1 MTQQLDLTFN
11 TANTMD
17 KMMTQS
23 QSKSYSNSSYTN
35 ADKFDNFLNNANKS
49 YTQESNKSFNDNKAQ
64 TKTGYKNES
73 NKSNVTDNK
82 VDCKESTKYEESSN
96 TITEEKTSQTEENSK
111 ETKANTKTDV
121 AEESSNV
128 IISDERIVNN
138 SDVDVKDMMLV
149 SNAQMANLDVSKE
162 EVSNQGKTLA
172 VADAVVDEEIPAE
185 AIKSGINLETL
196 AKAVETNVEDTT
208 GVNMQAVEEAVKDTK
223 VSKDDAISAMYKAN
237 TKIDNN
243 LTNENNNAKITLAKQ
258 EETQNITLNATNQDV
273 TSEEISGIEEKLG
286 QLKLENTDEKNV
298 INNDLNSKDD
308 IKIVENVDA
317 KAIDEIKDIA
327 TELKTDVE
335 VTNVK
340 TEANAKAED
349 KTNFKDLDKIQ
360 VVKDIKTDE
369 NDLKTNKE
377 NTNDFVVLVNDTNEE
392 NVFNQVNTVNVNE
405 IVDNKTQKIETKAD
419 VKTTPDKMTELKE
432 EVQSAKAENAYETLS
447 SQNEKSVKNDNKVDD
462 KFAKTNVQAEE
473 TIKIKDD
480 TKGIEFVSQ
489 KQDKVV
495 DKNDIQDKHLANAKE
510 KIENVKI
517 QVEDNVKVNVN
528 NQVQD
533 SAKVEKANET
543 MNKAGLSTQTLREMN
558 GKVTAMETGNQTGA
572 QFGETSQEM
581 LMRDMLSQNATT
593 QTTDAKTTVDFAQA
607 MNKTTVT
614 QQPQAQQNTQEAQ
627 EVNILDQ
634 IRAKFAV
641 SKQNGLQKITIGLT
655 PESLGK
661 VTVEIVKGQ
670 NGISA
675 HLLADNPQAKEI
687 LDKNLDGLKSVL
699 QSQGVNVNNVNVKVA
714 EAGRS
719 SDSNN
724 NMFQNEDGQFNQGSN
739 GEHSRGD
746 NSSNQERRSEYE
758 FMQNNA
764 MQADNSEVEETTN
777 TVQME
782 KTVSIKGGNGKI
794 SYKL

>member
-23 QSKSYSNSSYTN
+23 QSKSYSSSSYAN

-49 YTQESNKSFNDNKAQ
+49 YTQESNKNFNDNKTQ
-64 TKTGYKNES
+64 TKTDYKNES
-73 NKSNVTDNK
+73 NKSNVTDSK
-82 VDCKESTKYEESSN
+82 TDYKESTKYDESSN
-96 TITEEKTSQTEENSK
+96 TVTEEKTSQTEENSK

-121 AEESSNV
+121 AEETSNV
-128 IISDERIVNN
+128 IVPETVVDNN
-138 SDVDVKDMMLV
+138 EVDVKEMMLV
-149 SNAQMANLDVSKE
+149 SNVQMANLDVSKE
-162 EVSNQGKTLA
+162 EVSNQGKTLT

-196 AKAVETNVEDTT
+196 ANAVETTVEDTT
-208 GVNMQAVEEAVKDTK
+208 GVDMQAVENAVKDT
-223 VSKDDAISAMYKAN
+223 VSKEDTIAALYKVGAEKVEEVKDVNVDTEKLAKVDKKVEANIAETDVKDD
-237 TKIDNN
+237 TKIVLNNDVKVADKISDDVKNVDDKQIVDIKNDVITDDLKVDVKDVDNKADKKEETNN
-243 LTNENNNAKITLAKQ
+243 LAINL
-258 EETQNITLNATNQDV
+258 QDV
-273 TSEEISGIEEKLG
+273 K
-286 QLKLENTDEKNV
+286 ENVENKVNV
-298 INNDLNSKDD
+298 IN
-308 IKIVENVDA
+308 
-317 KAIDEIKDIA
+317 
-327 TELKTDVE
+327 
-335 VTNVK
+335 
-340 TEANAKAED
+340 
-349 KTNFKDLDKIQ
+349 
-360 VVKDIKTDE
+360 
-369 NDLKTNKE
+369 
-377 NTNDFVVLVNDTNEE
+377 
-392 NVFNQVNTVNVNE
+392 VNE
-405 IVDNKTQKIETKAD
+405 VVENKTQKVETKAD

-447 SQNEKSVKNDNKVDD
+447 SQNEKSVKNDNKIDD

-473 TIKIKDD
+473 TMEIKDD

-495 DKNDIQDKHLANAKE
+495 DKNDVQDKHLANAKE

>member
-23 QSKSYSNSSYTN
+23 QSKSYSSSSYAN

-49 YTQESNKSFNDNKAQ
+49 YTQESNKNFNDNKTQ
-64 TKTGYKNES
+64 TKTDYKNES
-73 NKSNVTDNK
+73 NKSNVTDSK
-82 VDCKESTKYEESSN
+82 TDYKESTKYDESSN
-96 TITEEKTSQTEENSK
+96 TVTEEKTSQTEENSK

-121 AEESSNV
+121 AEETSNV
-128 IISDERIVNN
+128 IVPETVVDNN
-138 SDVDVKDMMLV
+138 EVDVKEMMLV
-149 SNAQMANLDVSKE
+149 SNVQMANLDVSKE
-162 EVSNQGKTLA
+162 EVSNQGKTLT

-196 AKAVETNVEDTT
+196 ANAVETTVEDTT
-208 GVNMQAVEEAVKDTK
+208 GVDMQAVENAVKDT
-223 VSKDDAISAMYKAN
+223 VSKEDTIAALYKVGAEKVEEVKDVNVDTEKLAKVDTKVDTKVEAKVEANVTETNVKDD
-237 TKIDNN
+237 TKIVLNDDVKVADKISDDVKNVDDKQIVDIKNDVITDDLKVDVKDVDNKADKKEETNN
-243 LTNENNNAKITLAKQ
+243 LAINL
-258 EETQNITLNATNQDV
+258 QDV
-273 TSEEISGIEEKLG
+273 K
-286 QLKLENTDEKNV
+286 ENVENKVNV
-298 INNDLNSKDD
+298 IN
-308 IKIVENVDA
+308 
-317 KAIDEIKDIA
+317 
-327 TELKTDVE
+327 
-335 VTNVK
+335 
-340 TEANAKAED
+340 
-349 KTNFKDLDKIQ
+349 
-360 VVKDIKTDE
+360 
-369 NDLKTNKE
+369 
-377 NTNDFVVLVNDTNEE
+377 
-392 NVFNQVNTVNVNE
+392 VNE
-405 IVDNKTQKIETKAD
+405 VVENKTQKVETKAD

-447 SQNEKSVKNDNKVDD
+447 SQNEKSVKNDNKIDD

-473 TIKIKDD
+473 TMEIKDD

-495 DKNDIQDKHLANAKE
+495 DKNDVQDKHLANAKE

-746 NSSNQERRSEYE
+746 NSSNQERRSGYE

>member
-11 TANTMD
+11 TTNTMD

-23 QSKSYSNSSYTN
+23 QSKSYSSSSYAN
-35 ADKFDNFLNNANKS
+35 ADKFDNFLNNANKN
-49 YTQESNKSFNDNKAQ
+49 YTQESNKNFNDNKTQ
-64 TKTGYKNES
+64 SKTDYKNES
-73 NKSNVTDNK
+73 NKSNVTDSK
-82 VDCKESTKYEESSN
+82 TDCKESTKYDESSN
-96 TITEEKTSQTEENSK
+96 TVTEEKTSQTEENSK

-121 AEESSNV
+121 AEETSNV
-128 IISDERIVNN
+128 IVPETVVDNN
-138 SDVDVKDMMLV
+138 EVDVKEMMLV
-149 SNAQMANLDVSKE
+149 SNVQMANLDVSKE
-162 EVSNQGKTLA
+162 EVSNQGKTLT

-196 AKAVETNVEDTT
+196 ANAVETTVEDTT
-208 GVNMQAVEEAVKDTK
+208 GVDMQAVENAVKDT
-223 VSKDDAISAMYKAN
+223 VSKEDTIAALYKVGAEKVEEVKDVNVDTEKLAKVDTKVDTKVEAKVEANVTETNVKDD
-237 TKIDNN
+237 TKIVLNDDVKVADKISDDVKNVDDKQIVDIKNDVITDDLKVDIKDVDNKADKKEETNN
-243 LTNENNNAKITLAKQ
+243 LAINL
-258 EETQNITLNATNQDV
+258 QDV
-273 TSEEISGIEEKLG
+273 K
-286 QLKLENTDEKNV
+286 ENVENKVNV
-298 INNDLNSKDD
+298 IN
-308 IKIVENVDA
+308 
-317 KAIDEIKDIA
+317 
-327 TELKTDVE
+327 
-335 VTNVK
+335 
-340 TEANAKAED
+340 
-349 KTNFKDLDKIQ
+349 
-360 VVKDIKTDE
+360 
-369 NDLKTNKE
+369 
-377 NTNDFVVLVNDTNEE
+377 
-392 NVFNQVNTVNVNE
+392 VNE
-405 IVDNKTQKIETKAD
+405 VVENKTQKVETKAD

-447 SQNEKSVKNDNKVDD
+447 SQNEKSVKNDNKIDD

-473 TIKIKDD
+473 TMEIKDD

-495 DKNDIQDKHLANAKE
+495 DKNDVQDKHLANAKE

-607 MNKTTVT
+607 MNKTTVA

>member
-23 QSKSYSNSSYTN
+23 QSKSYSSSSYAN

-49 YTQESNKSFNDNKAQ
+49 YTQESNKNFNDNKTQ
-64 TKTGYKNES
+64 TKTDYKNES
-73 NKSNVTDNK
+73 NKSNVTDSK
-82 VDCKESTKYEESSN
+82 TDYKESTKYDESSN
-96 TITEEKTSQTEENSK
+96 TVTEEKTSQTEENSK

-138 SDVDVKDMMLV
+138 NEVDVKEMMLV
-149 SNAQMANLDVSKE
+149 SNVQMANLDVSKE

-185 AIKSGINLETL
+185 AIKSGIKLETL
-196 AKAVETNVEDTT
+196 ANAVETTVEDTT
-208 GVNMQAVEEAVKDTK
+208 GVDMQAVENAVKDT
-223 VSKDDAISAMYKAN
+223 VSKEDTIAALYKVGAEKVEEVKDVNVDTEKLAKVDTKVDTNVEANVTETNVKDD
-237 TKIDNN
+237 TKIVLNDDVKVADKISDDVKNVDDKQIVDIKNDVITDDLKVDVKDVDNN
-243 LTNENNNAKITLAKQ
+243 ADKK
-258 EETQNITLNATNQDV
+258 EETNNLAINLQDV
-273 TSEEISGIEEKLG
+273 K
-286 QLKLENTDEKNV
+286 ENVENKVNV
-298 INNDLNSKDD
+298 IN
-308 IKIVENVDA
+308 
-317 KAIDEIKDIA
+317 
-327 TELKTDVE
+327 
-335 VTNVK
+335 
-340 TEANAKAED
+340 
-349 KTNFKDLDKIQ
+349 
-360 VVKDIKTDE
+360 
-369 NDLKTNKE
+369 
-377 NTNDFVVLVNDTNEE
+377 
-392 NVFNQVNTVNVNE
+392 VNE
-405 IVDNKTQKIETKAD
+405 VVENKTQKVETKAD

-447 SQNEKSVKNDNKVDD
+447 SQNEKSVKNDNKIDD

-495 DKNDIQDKHLANAKE
+495 DKNDVQDKHLANAKE

-607 MNKTTVT
+607 MNKTTVA

>member
-1 MTQQLDLTFN
+1 MTQQLDLNFN

-23 QSKSYSNSSYTN
+23 QSKSYSSSSYAN

-49 YTQESNKSFNDNKAQ
+49 YTQESNKNFNDNKTQ
-64 TKTGYKNES
+64 SKTDYKNES
-73 NKSNVTDNK
+73 NKSNVTDSK
-82 VDCKESTKYEESSN
+82 TDYKESSN
-96 TITEEKTSQTEENSK
+96 TVTEEKTSQTEENSK

-121 AEESSNV
+121 AEETSNV
-128 IISDERIVNN
+128 IVPETVVDNN
-138 SDVDVKDMMLV
+138 EVDVKEMMLV
-149 SNAQMANLDVSKE
+149 SNVQMANLDVSKE
-162 EVSNQGKTLA
+162 EVSNQGKILA

-196 AKAVETNVEDTT
+196 ANAVETTVEDTT
-208 GVNMQAVEEAVKDTK
+208 GVDMQAVENAVKDT
-223 VSKDDAISAMYKAN
+223 VSKEDTIAALYKVGAEKVEEVKDVNVDTEKLAKVDTIVEANIAETDVKDD
-237 TKIDNN
+237 TKIVLNDDVKVADKISDDVKNVDDKRIVDIKNDVITDDLKIDVKDVDNKADKKEETNN
-243 LTNENNNAKITLAKQ
+243 LAINL
-258 EETQNITLNATNQDV
+258 QDV
-273 TSEEISGIEEKLG
+273 K
-286 QLKLENTDEKNV
+286 ENVENKINV
-298 INNDLNSKDD
+298 IN
-308 IKIVENVDA
+308 V
-317 KAIDEIKDIA
+317 
-327 TELKTDVE
+327 
-335 VTNVK
+335 
-340 TEANAKAED
+340 
-349 KTNFKDLDKIQ
+349 
-360 VVKDIKTDE
+360 
-369 NDLKTNKE
+369 
-377 NTNDFVVLVNDTNEE
+377 
-392 NVFNQVNTVNVNE
+392 VNE
-405 IVDNKTQKIETKAD
+405 VVENKTQKVETKAD
-419 VKTTPDKMTELKE
+419 VKTTSEKMAELKE

-447 SQNEKSVKNDNKVDD
+447 SQNEKSVKNDNKIDD

-473 TIKIKDD
+473 TMEIKDD

-495 DKNDIQDKHLANAKE
+495 DKNDVQDKHLANAKE

-607 MNKTTVT
+607 MNKTTVA

-675 HLLADNPQAKEI
+675 HMLADNPQAKEI

>member
-23 QSKSYSNSSYTN
+23 QSKSYSSSSYAN
-35 ADKFDNFLNNANKS
+35 ADKYDNFLNNANKS
-49 YTQESNKSFNDNKAQ
+49 YTQESNKNFNDNKTQ
-64 TKTGYKNES
+64 TKTDYKNES
-73 NKSNVTDNK
+73 NKYNVTDSK
-82 VDCKESTKYEESSN
+82 TDYKESTKYDESSN
-96 TITEEKTSQTEENSK
+96 TVTEEKTSQTEENSK

-121 AEESSNV
+121 AEETSNV
-128 IISDERIVNN
+128 IVPETVVDNN
-138 SDVDVKDMMLV
+138 EVDVKEMMLV
-149 SNAQMANLDVSKE
+149 SNVQMANLDVSKE
-162 EVSNQGKTLA
+162 DVSNQGKTLT

-196 AKAVETNVEDTT
+196 ANAVETTVEDTT
-208 GVNMQAVEEAVKDTK
+208 GVDMQAVENAVKDT
-223 VSKDDAISAMYKAN
+223 VSKEDTIAALYKVGAEKVEEVKDVNVDTEKLAKVDTKVEANVTETNVKDD
-237 TKIDNN
+237 TKIVLNDDVKVADKISDDVKNVDDKQIVDIKNDVITDDLKVDVKDVDNKADKKEETNN
-243 LTNENNNAKITLAKQ
+243 LAINL
-258 EETQNITLNATNQDV
+258 QDV
-273 TSEEISGIEEKLG
+273 K
-286 QLKLENTDEKNV
+286 ENVENKVNV
-298 INNDLNSKDD
+298 IN
-308 IKIVENVDA
+308 
-317 KAIDEIKDIA
+317 
-327 TELKTDVE
+327 
-335 VTNVK
+335 
-340 TEANAKAED
+340 
-349 KTNFKDLDKIQ
+349 
-360 VVKDIKTDE
+360 
-369 NDLKTNKE
+369 
-377 NTNDFVVLVNDTNEE
+377 
-392 NVFNQVNTVNVNE
+392 VNE
-405 IVDNKTQKIETKAD
+405 VVENKTQKVETKAD

-447 SQNEKSVKNDNKVDD
+447 SQNEKSVKNDNKIDD
-462 KFAKTNVQAEE
+462 KFAKTNVQTEE
-473 TIKIKDD
+473 TMEIKDD

-495 DKNDIQDKHLANAKE
+495 DKNDVQDKHLANAKE

-593 QTTDAKTTVDFAQA
+593 QTTDAKTTIDFAQA
-607 MNKTTVT
+607 MNKTSVT

>member
-23 QSKSYSNSSYTN
+23 QSKSYSSSSYAN

-49 YTQESNKSFNDNKAQ
+49 YTQKSNKNFNDNKTQ
-64 TKTGYKNES
+64 TKTDYKNES
-73 NKSNVTDNK
+73 NKSNVTDSK
-82 VDCKESTKYEESSN
+82 TDYKESTKYDESSN
-96 TITEEKTSQTEENSK
+96 TVTEEKTSQTEENSK
-111 ETKANTKTDV
+111 GTKANTKTDV
-121 AEESSNV
+121 AEETSNV
-128 IISDERIVNN
+128 IVPETVVDNN
-138 SDVDVKDMMLV
+138 EVDVKEMMLV
-149 SNAQMANLDVSKE
+149 SNVQMANLDVSKE
-162 EVSNQGKTLA
+162 EVSNQGKTLT

-196 AKAVETNVEDTT
+196 ANAVETTVEDTT
-208 GVNMQAVEEAVKDTK
+208 GVDMQAVENAVKDT
-223 VSKDDAISAMYKAN
+223 VSKEDTIAALYKVGAEKVEEVKDVN
-237 TKIDNN
+237 VDTEK
-243 LTNENNNAKITLAKQ
+243 LAKVD
-258 EETQNITLNATNQDV
+258 T
-273 TSEEISGIEEKLG
+273 
-286 QLKLENTDEKNV
+286 
-298 INNDLNSKDD
+298 
-308 IKIVENVDA
+308 NVDTKVEA
-317 KAIDEIKDIA
+317 NV
-327 TELKTDVE
+327 TE
-335 VTNVK
+335 TNVK
-340 TEANAKAED
+340 DDTKIVLNDDVKVA
-349 KTNFKDLDKIQ
+349 DKISDD
-360 VVKDIKTDE
+360 VKNVDDKQIVDIKNDVITNDLKVDVKDVDIKTDKKE
-369 NDLKTNKE
+369 ETNNLAINLQDVKE
-377 NTNDFVVLVNDTNEE
+377 NVENKVN
-392 NVFNQVNTVNVNE
+392 VINVNE
-405 IVDNKTQKIETKAD
+405 VVENKTQKVETKAD

-495 DKNDIQDKHLANAKE
+495 DKNDVQDKHLANAKE

-607 MNKTTVT
+607 MNKTIVA

-724 NMFQNEDGQFNQGSN
+724 NLFQNEDGQFNQGSD

>member
-17 KMMTQS
+17 KMMSQS
-23 QSKSYSNSSYTN
+23 QSKSYSSSSYAN

-49 YTQESNKSFNDNKAQ
+49 YTQESNKNFNDNKTQ
-64 TKTGYKNES
+64 TKTDYKNES
-73 NKSNVTDNK
+73 NKSNVTDSK
-82 VDCKESTKYEESSN
+82 TDYKESTKYDESSN
-96 TITEEKTSQTEENSK
+96 TVTEEKTSQTEENSK

-121 AEESSNV
+121 AEETSNV
-128 IISDERIVNN
+128 IVPETVVDNN
-138 SDVDVKDMMLV
+138 EVDVKEMMLV
-149 SNAQMANLDVSKE
+149 SNVQMANLDVSKE
-162 EVSNQGKTLA
+162 EVSNQGKTLT

-196 AKAVETNVEDTT
+196 ANAVETTVEDTT
-208 GVNMQAVEEAVKDTK
+208 GVDMQAVENAVKDT
-223 VSKDDAISAMYKAN
+223 VSKEDTIAALYKVGAEKVEEVKDVN
-237 TKIDNN
+237 VDTEK
-243 LTNENNNAKITLAKQ
+243 LAK
-258 EETQNITLNATNQDV
+258 V
-273 TSEEISGIEEKLG
+273 
-286 QLKLENTDEKNV
+286 
-298 INNDLNSKDD
+298 D
-308 IKIVENVDA
+308 IKVDTNVDA
-317 KAIDEIKDIA
+317 KVEANV
-327 TELKTDVE
+327 TE
-335 VTNVK
+335 TNVK
-340 TEANAKAED
+340 DDTKIVLNDDVKVA
-349 KTNFKDLDKIQ
+349 DKISDDVKNVDVKQ
-360 VVKDIKTDE
+360 IVDIKNDVITDDLKVDVKDVDNKADKKE
-369 NDLKTNKE
+369 ETNNLAINLQDVKE
-377 NTNDFVVLVNDTNEE
+377 NVENKVN
-392 NVFNQVNTVNVNE
+392 VINVNE
-405 IVDNKTQKIETKAD
+405 VVENKTQKVETKAD

-473 TIKIKDD
+473 TMEIKDD

-495 DKNDIQDKHLANAKE
+495 DKNDVQDKHLANAKE

-517 QVEDNVKVNVN
+517 QVEDNVKVNLN

>member
-11 TANTMD
+11 TTNTMD

-23 QSKSYSNSSYTN
+23 QSKSYSSSSYAN

-49 YTQESNKSFNDNKAQ
+49 YTQESNKNFNDNKTQ
-64 TKTGYKNES
+64 SKTDYKNES
-73 NKSNVTDNK
+73 NKSNVTDSK
-82 VDCKESTKYEESSN
+82 TDYKESTKYDESSN
-96 TITEEKTSQTEENSK
+96 TVTEEKTSQTEENSK

-121 AEESSNV
+121 AEETSNV
-128 IISDERIVNN
+128 IVPETVVDNN
-138 SDVDVKDMMLV
+138 EVDVKEMMLV
-149 SNAQMANLDVSKE
+149 SNVQMANLDVSKE
-162 EVSNQGKTLA
+162 EVSNQGKTLT

-196 AKAVETNVEDTT
+196 ANAVETTVEDTT
-208 GVNMQAVEEAVKDTK
+208 GVDMQAVENAVKDT
-223 VSKDDAISAMYKAN
+223 VSKEDTIAALYKVGAEKVEEVKDVNVDTEKLAKVDTKVDTNVDTNVDTKVEANVTETNVKDD
-237 TKIDNN
+237 TKIVLNDDVKVVDKISDDVKNVDDKQIVDIKNDVIIDDLKVDVKDVDNKADKKEETNN
-243 LTNENNNAKITLAKQ
+243 LAINL
-258 EETQNITLNATNQDV
+258 QDV
-273 TSEEISGIEEKLG
+273 K
-286 QLKLENTDEKNV
+286 ENVENKVNV
-298 INNDLNSKDD
+298 IN
-308 IKIVENVDA
+308 
-317 KAIDEIKDIA
+317 
-327 TELKTDVE
+327 
-335 VTNVK
+335 
-340 TEANAKAED
+340 
-349 KTNFKDLDKIQ
+349 
-360 VVKDIKTDE
+360 
-369 NDLKTNKE
+369 
-377 NTNDFVVLVNDTNEE
+377 
-392 NVFNQVNTVNVNE
+392 VNE
-405 IVDNKTQKIETKAD
+405 VVENKTQKVETKAD

-447 SQNEKSVKNDNKVDD
+447 SQNEKSVKNDNKIDD

-473 TIKIKDD
+473 TMEIKDD

-495 DKNDIQDKHLANAKE
+495 DKNDVQDKHLANAKE

-607 MNKTTVT
+607 MNKTIVT

-746 NSSNQERRSEYE
+746 NSSNQERRSGYE

-764 MQADNSEVEETTN
+764 MRADNSEVEETTN

>member
-23 QSKSYSNSSYTN
+23 QSKSYSSSSYAN

-49 YTQESNKSFNDNKAQ
+49 YTQESNKNFNDNKTQ
-64 TKTGYKNES
+64 TKTDYKNES
-73 NKSNVTDNK
+73 NKSNVTDSK
-82 VDCKESTKYEESSN
+82 TDYKESTKYDEYSN
-96 TITEEKTSQTEENSK
+96 TVTEEKTSQTEENSK

-121 AEESSNV
+121 AEETSNV
-128 IISDERIVNN
+128 IVPETVVDNN
-138 SDVDVKDMMLV
+138 EVDVKEMMLV
-149 SNAQMANLDVSKE
+149 SNVQMANLDVSKE
-162 EVSNQGKTLA
+162 EVSNQGKTLT
-172 VADAVVDEEIPAE
+172 VSDAVVDEEIPAE

-196 AKAVETNVEDTT
+196 ANAVETTVEDTT
-208 GVNMQAVEEAVKDTK
+208 GVDMQAVENAVKDT
-223 VSKDDAISAMYKAN
+223 VSKEDTIAALYKVGAEKVEEVKDVNVDTEKLAKVDTKVDTKVEANVTETNVKDD
-237 TKIDNN
+237 TKIVLNDDVKVADKISDDVKNVDDKQIVDIKNDVITDDLKVDVKDVDNKADKKEETNN
-243 LTNENNNAKITLAKQ
+243 LAINL
-258 EETQNITLNATNQDV
+258 QDV
-273 TSEEISGIEEKLG
+273 K
-286 QLKLENTDEKNV
+286 ENVENKVNV
-298 INNDLNSKDD
+298 IN
-308 IKIVENVDA
+308 
-317 KAIDEIKDIA
+317 
-327 TELKTDVE
+327 
-335 VTNVK
+335 
-340 TEANAKAED
+340 
-349 KTNFKDLDKIQ
+349 
-360 VVKDIKTDE
+360 
-369 NDLKTNKE
+369 
-377 NTNDFVVLVNDTNEE
+377 
-392 NVFNQVNTVNVNE
+392 VNE
-405 IVDNKTQKIETKAD
+405 VVDNKTQKIETKAD

-447 SQNEKSVKNDNKVDD
+447 SQNEKSVKNDNKIDD

-473 TIKIKDD
+473 TMEIKDD

-495 DKNDIQDKHLANAKE
+495 DKNDVQDKHLANAKE

>member
-11 TANTMD
+11 TTNTMD

-23 QSKSYSNSSYTN
+23 QSKSYSSSSYAN

-49 YTQESNKSFNDNKAQ
+49 YTQESNKNFNDNKTQ
-64 TKTGYKNES
+64 TKTDYKNES
-73 NKSNVTDNK
+73 NKSNVTDSK
-82 VDCKESTKYEESSN
+82 TECKESTKYDESSN
-96 TITEEKTSQTEENSK
+96 TVTEEKTSQTEENSK

-121 AEESSNV
+121 AEETSNV
-128 IISDERIVNN
+128 IVPETVVDNN
-138 SDVDVKDMMLV
+138 EVDVKEMMLV
-149 SNAQMANLDVSKE
+149 SNVQMANLDVSKE

-196 AKAVETNVEDTT
+196 ANAVETTVEDTT
-208 GVNMQAVEEAVKDTK
+208 GVDMQAVENAVKDT
-223 VSKDDAISAMYKAN
+223 VSKEDTIAALYKVGAEKVEEVKDVNVDTEKLAKVDTKVDTKVEAKVEANVTETNVKDD
-237 TKIDNN
+237 TKIVLNDDVKVADKISDDVKNVDDKQIVDIKNDVITDDLKVDIKDVDNKADKKEETNN
-243 LTNENNNAKITLAKQ
+243 LAINL
-258 EETQNITLNATNQDV
+258 QDV
-273 TSEEISGIEEKLG
+273 K
-286 QLKLENTDEKNV
+286 ENVENKVNV
-298 INNDLNSKDD
+298 IN
-308 IKIVENVDA
+308 
-317 KAIDEIKDIA
+317 
-327 TELKTDVE
+327 
-335 VTNVK
+335 
-340 TEANAKAED
+340 
-349 KTNFKDLDKIQ
+349 
-360 VVKDIKTDE
+360 
-369 NDLKTNKE
+369 
-377 NTNDFVVLVNDTNEE
+377 
-392 NVFNQVNTVNVNE
+392 VNE
-405 IVDNKTQKIETKAD
+405 VVENKTQKVETKAD

-447 SQNEKSVKNDNKVDD
+447 SQNEKSVKNDNKIDD

-473 TIKIKDD
+473 TMEIKDD

-495 DKNDIQDKHLANAKE
+495 DKNDVQDKHLANAKE

-593 QTTDAKTTVDFAQA
+593 QTTDAKTTVDFAQT
-607 MNKTTVT
+607 MNKTTVA

-746 NSSNQERRSEYE
+746 NSSNQERRSGYE

-777 TVQME
+777 TVQIE

>member
-11 TANTMD
+11 TTNTMD

-23 QSKSYSNSSYTN
+23 QSKSYSSSSYAN

-49 YTQESNKSFNDNKAQ
+49 YTQESNKNFNDNKTQ
-64 TKTGYKNES
+64 TKTDYKNES
-73 NKSNVTDNK
+73 NKYNVTDSK
-82 VDCKESTKYEESSN
+82 TDYKESTKYDESSN
-96 TITEEKTSQTEENSK
+96 TVTEEKTSQTEENSK

-121 AEESSNV
+121 AEETSNV
-128 IISDERIVNN
+128 IVPETVVDNN
-138 SDVDVKDMMLV
+138 EVDVKEMMLV
-149 SNAQMANLDVSKE
+149 SNVQMANLDVSKE

-196 AKAVETNVEDTT
+196 ANAVETTVEDTT
-208 GVNMQAVEEAVKDTK
+208 GVDMQAVENAVKDT
-223 VSKDDAISAMYKAN
+223 VSKEDTIAALYKVGAEKVEEVKDVNVDTEKLAKVDTKVEANVTETNVKDD
-237 TKIDNN
+237 TKIVLNDDVKVADKISDDVKNVDDKQIVDIKNDVITDDLKVDVKDVDNKADKKEETNN
-243 LTNENNNAKITLAKQ
+243 LAINL
-258 EETQNITLNATNQDV
+258 QDV
-273 TSEEISGIEEKLG
+273 K
-286 QLKLENTDEKNV
+286 ENVENKVNV
-298 INNDLNSKDD
+298 IN
-308 IKIVENVDA
+308 
-317 KAIDEIKDIA
+317 
-327 TELKTDVE
+327 
-335 VTNVK
+335 
-340 TEANAKAED
+340 
-349 KTNFKDLDKIQ
+349 
-360 VVKDIKTDE
+360 
-369 NDLKTNKE
+369 
-377 NTNDFVVLVNDTNEE
+377 
-392 NVFNQVNTVNVNE
+392 VNE
-405 IVDNKTQKIETKAD
+405 VVENKTQKVETKAD

-447 SQNEKSVKNDNKVDD
+447 SQNEKSVKNDNKIDD

-473 TIKIKDD
+473 TMEIKDD

-495 DKNDIQDKHLANAKE
+495 DKNDVQDKHLANAKE

-746 NSSNQERRSEYE
+746 NSSNQERRSGYE

>member
-17 KMMTQS
+17 KMMSQS
-23 QSKSYSNSSYTN
+23 QSKSYSSSSYAN

-49 YTQESNKSFNDNKAQ
+49 YTQESNKNFNDNKTQ
-64 TKTGYKNES
+64 TKTDYKNES
-73 NKSNVTDNK
+73 NKSNVTDSK
-82 VDCKESTKYEESSN
+82 TDYKESTKYDESSN
-96 TITEEKTSQTEENSK
+96 TVTEEKTSQTEENSK

-121 AEESSNV
+121 AEETSNV
-128 IISDERIVNN
+128 IVPETVVDNN
-138 SDVDVKDMMLV
+138 EVDVKEMMLV
-149 SNAQMANLDVSKE
+149 SNVQMANLDVSKE
-162 EVSNQGKTLA
+162 EVSNQGKTLT

-196 AKAVETNVEDTT
+196 ANAVETTVEDTT
-208 GVNMQAVEEAVKDTK
+208 GVDMQAVENAVKDT
-223 VSKDDAISAMYKAN
+223 VSKEDTIAALYKVGAEKVEEVKDVN
-237 TKIDNN
+237 VDTEK
-243 LTNENNNAKITLAKQ
+243 LAK
-258 EETQNITLNATNQDV
+258 V
-273 TSEEISGIEEKLG
+273 
-286 QLKLENTDEKNV
+286 
-298 INNDLNSKDD
+298 D
-308 IKIVENVDA
+308 IKVDTNVDA
-317 KAIDEIKDIA
+317 KVEANV
-327 TELKTDVE
+327 TE
-335 VTNVK
+335 TNVK
-340 TEANAKAED
+340 DDTKIVLNDDVKVA
-349 KTNFKDLDKIQ
+349 DKISDDVKNVDVKQ
-360 VVKDIKTDE
+360 IVDIKNDVITDDLKVDVKDVDNKADKKE
-369 NDLKTNKE
+369 ETNNLAINLQDVKE
-377 NTNDFVVLVNDTNEE
+377 NVENKVN
-392 NVFNQVNTVNVNE
+392 VINVNE
-405 IVDNKTQKIETKAD
+405 VVENKTQKVETKAD

-447 SQNEKSVKNDNKVDD
+447 SQNEKSVKNDNKIDD

-473 TIKIKDD
+473 TMEIKDD

-495 DKNDIQDKHLANAKE
+495 DKNDVQDKHLANAKE

-764 MQADNSEVEETTN
+764 MQADNSEVEETMN

>member
-23 QSKSYSNSSYTN
+23 QSKSYSSSSYAN

-49 YTQESNKSFNDNKAQ
+49 YTQESNKNFNDNKTQ
-64 TKTGYKNES
+64 SKTDYKNES
-73 NKSNVTDNK
+73 NKSNVTDSK
-82 VDCKESTKYEESSN
+82 TDYKESTKYDEYSN
-96 TITEEKTSQTEENSK
+96 TVTEEKTSQTEENSK

-121 AEESSNV
+121 AEETSNV
-128 IISDERIVNN
+128 IVPETVVDNN
-138 SDVDVKDMMLV
+138 EVDVKEMMLV
-149 SNAQMANLDVSKE
+149 SNVQMANLDVSKE
-162 EVSNQGKTLA
+162 EVSNQGKTLT

-196 AKAVETNVEDTT
+196 ANAVETTVEDTT
-208 GVNMQAVEEAVKDTK
+208 GVDMQAVENAVKDT
-223 VSKDDAISAMYKAN
+223 VSKEDTIAALYKVGADKVEEVKDVNVDTEKLAKVDTKVDTKVEANVTETNVKDD
-237 TKIDNN
+237 TKIVLNDDVKVADKISDDVKNVDDKQIVDIKNDVITDDLKVDVKDVDNKADKKEETNN
-243 LTNENNNAKITLAKQ
+243 LAINL
-258 EETQNITLNATNQDV
+258 QDV
-273 TSEEISGIEEKLG
+273 K
-286 QLKLENTDEKNV
+286 ENVENKVNV
-298 INNDLNSKDD
+298 IN
-308 IKIVENVDA
+308 
-317 KAIDEIKDIA
+317 
-327 TELKTDVE
+327 
-335 VTNVK
+335 
-340 TEANAKAED
+340 
-349 KTNFKDLDKIQ
+349 
-360 VVKDIKTDE
+360 
-369 NDLKTNKE
+369 
-377 NTNDFVVLVNDTNEE
+377 
-392 NVFNQVNTVNVNE
+392 VNE
-405 IVDNKTQKIETKAD
+405 VVDNKTQKIETKAD

-447 SQNEKSVKNDNKVDD
+447 SQNEKSVKNDNKIDD

-473 TIKIKDD
+473 TMEIKDD

-495 DKNDIQDKHLANAKE
+495 DKNDVQGKHLANAKE

-558 GKVTAMETGNQTGA
+558 GKVTAMETGDQTGA

>member
-11 TANTMD
+11 TTNTMD

-23 QSKSYSNSSYTN
+23 QSKSYSSSSYAN

-49 YTQESNKSFNDNKAQ
+49 YTQESNKNFNDNKTQ
-64 TKTGYKNES
+64 TKTDYKNES
-73 NKSNVTDNK
+73 NKSNVTDSK
-82 VDCKESTKYEESSN
+82 TECKESTKYDESSN
-96 TITEEKTSQTEENSK
+96 TVTEEKTSQTEENSK

-121 AEESSNV
+121 AEETSNV
-128 IISDERIVNN
+128 IVSETVVDNN
-138 SDVDVKDMMLV
+138 EVDVKEMMLV
-149 SNAQMANLDVSKE
+149 SNVQMANLDVSKE

-196 AKAVETNVEDTT
+196 ANAVETTVEDTT
-208 GVNMQAVEEAVKDTK
+208 GVDMQAVENAVKDT
-223 VSKDDAISAMYKAN
+223 VSKEDTIAALYKVGAEKVEEVKDVNVDTEKLAKVDTKVDTKVEAKVEANVTETNVKDD
-237 TKIDNN
+237 TKIVLNDDVKVADKISDDVKNVDDKQIVDIKNDVITDDLKVDIKDVDNKADKKEETNN
-243 LTNENNNAKITLAKQ
+243 LAINL
-258 EETQNITLNATNQDV
+258 QDV
-273 TSEEISGIEEKLG
+273 K
-286 QLKLENTDEKNV
+286 ENVENKVNV
-298 INNDLNSKDD
+298 IN
-308 IKIVENVDA
+308 
-317 KAIDEIKDIA
+317 
-327 TELKTDVE
+327 
-335 VTNVK
+335 
-340 TEANAKAED
+340 
-349 KTNFKDLDKIQ
+349 
-360 VVKDIKTDE
+360 
-369 NDLKTNKE
+369 
-377 NTNDFVVLVNDTNEE
+377 
-392 NVFNQVNTVNVNE
+392 VNE
-405 IVDNKTQKIETKAD
+405 VVENKTQKVETKAD

-447 SQNEKSVKNDNKVDD
+447 SQNEKSVKNDNKIDD

-473 TIKIKDD
+473 TMEIKDD

-495 DKNDIQDKHLANAKE
+495 DKNDVQDKHLANAKE

-593 QTTDAKTTVDFAQA
+593 QTTDAKTTVDFAQT
-607 MNKTTVT
+607 MNKTTVA

-746 NSSNQERRSEYE
+746 NSSNQERRSGYE

-777 TVQME
+777 TVQIE

>member
-23 QSKSYSNSSYTN
+23 QSKSYSSSSYAN

-49 YTQESNKSFNDNKAQ
+49 YTQESNKNFNDNKTQ
-64 TKTGYKNES
+64 SKTDYKNES
-73 NKSNVTDNK
+73 NKSNVTDRK
-82 VDCKESTKYEESSN
+82 TDYKESTKYDESSN
-96 TITEEKTSQTEENSK
+96 TVTEEKTSQTEENSK

-121 AEESSNV
+121 AEETSNV
-128 IISDERIVNN
+128 IVPETVVDNN
-138 SDVDVKDMMLV
+138 EVDVKEMMLV
-149 SNAQMANLDVSKE
+149 SNVQMANLDVSKE

-196 AKAVETNVEDTT
+196 ANAVETTDEDTT
-208 GVNMQAVEEAVKDTK
+208 GVDMQAVENAVKDT
-223 VSKDDAISAMYKAN
+223 VSKEDTIAALYKVGAEKVEEVKDVNVDTEKLAKVDTKVDTNVEANVTETNVKDD
-237 TKIDNN
+237 TKIVLNDDVKVADKISDDVKNVDDKQIVDIKNDVITDDLKVDVKDVDNKADKKEETNN
-243 LTNENNNAKITLAKQ
+243 LAINL
-258 EETQNITLNATNQDV
+258 QDV
-273 TSEEISGIEEKLG
+273 K
-286 QLKLENTDEKNV
+286 ENVENKVNV
-298 INNDLNSKDD
+298 IN
-308 IKIVENVDA
+308 
-317 KAIDEIKDIA
+317 
-327 TELKTDVE
+327 
-335 VTNVK
+335 
-340 TEANAKAED
+340 
-349 KTNFKDLDKIQ
+349 
-360 VVKDIKTDE
+360 
-369 NDLKTNKE
+369 
-377 NTNDFVVLVNDTNEE
+377 
-392 NVFNQVNTVNVNE
+392 VNE
-405 IVDNKTQKIETKAD
+405 VVDNKTQKIETKAD
-419 VKTTPDKMTELKE
+419 VKITPDKMTELKE

-473 TIKIKDD
+473 TMEIKDD

-495 DKNDIQDKHLANAKE
+495 DKNVVQDKHLANAKE

-593 QTTDAKTTVDFAQA
+593 QTIDAKTTVDFAQA

>member
-23 QSKSYSNSSYTN
+23 QSKSYSSSSYAN

-49 YTQESNKSFNDNKAQ
+49 YTQESNKNFNDNKTQ
-64 TKTGYKNES
+64 TKTDYKNES
-73 NKSNVTDNK
+73 NKYNVTDSK
-82 VDCKESTKYEESSN
+82 TDYKESTKYDESSN
-96 TITEEKTSQTEENSK
+96 TVTEEKTSQTEENSK

-121 AEESSNV
+121 AEETSNV
-128 IISDERIVNN
+128 IVPETVVDNN
-138 SDVDVKDMMLV
+138 EVDVKEMMLV
-149 SNAQMANLDVSKE
+149 SNVQMANLDVSKE

-196 AKAVETNVEDTT
+196 ANAVETTVEDTT
-208 GVNMQAVEEAVKDTK
+208 GVDMQAVENAVKDT
-223 VSKDDAISAMYKAN
+223 VSKEDTIAALYKVGAEKVEEVKDVNVDTEKLAKVDTKVEANVTETNVKDD
-237 TKIDNN
+237 TKIVLNDDVKVADKISDDVKNVDDKQIVDIKNDVITDDLKVDVKDVDNKADKKEETNN
-243 LTNENNNAKITLAKQ
+243 LAINL
-258 EETQNITLNATNQDV
+258 QDV
-273 TSEEISGIEEKLG
+273 K
-286 QLKLENTDEKNV
+286 ENVENKVNV
-298 INNDLNSKDD
+298 IN
-308 IKIVENVDA
+308 
-317 KAIDEIKDIA
+317 
-327 TELKTDVE
+327 
-335 VTNVK
+335 
-340 TEANAKAED
+340 
-349 KTNFKDLDKIQ
+349 
-360 VVKDIKTDE
+360 
-369 NDLKTNKE
+369 
-377 NTNDFVVLVNDTNEE
+377 
-392 NVFNQVNTVNVNE
+392 VNE
-405 IVDNKTQKIETKAD
+405 VVENKTQKVETKAD

-495 DKNDIQDKHLANAKE
+495 DKNDVQDKHLANAKE

-593 QTTDAKTTVDFAQA
+593 QTTDAKTTIDFAQA
-607 MNKTTVT
+607 MNKTSVT

-724 NMFQNEDGQFNQGSN
+724 NMFQNEENQFDSNQRDG
-739 GEHSRGD
+739 HSRD
-746 NSSNQERRSEYE
+746 SEDSQKRER
-758 FMQNNA
+758 
-764 MQADNSEVEETTN
+764 NSEFEFIKN
-777 TVQME
+777 TVLGKDMQDDTEEVMSRVSHVE
-782 KTVSIKGGNGKI
+782 KTVSINGGLGKVN
-794 SYKL
+794 YKL

>member
-23 QSKSYSNSSYTN
+23 QSKSYSSSSYAN

-49 YTQESNKSFNDNKAQ
+49 YTQESNKNFNDNKTQ
-64 TKTGYKNES
+64 SKTDYKNES
-73 NKSNVTDNK
+73 NKSNVTDSK
-82 VDCKESTKYEESSN
+82 TDYKESTKYDESSN
-96 TITEEKTSQTEENSK
+96 TVTEEKTSQTEENSK
-111 ETKANTKTDV
+111 ETKTNTKTDV
-121 AEESSNV
+121 AEETSNV
-128 IISDERIVNN
+128 IVPETVVDNN
-138 SDVDVKDMMLV
+138 EVDVKEMMLV
-149 SNAQMANLDVSKE
+149 SNVQMANLDVSKE
-162 EVSNQGKTLA
+162 EVSNQGKTLT
-172 VADAVVDEEIPAE
+172 VADAVVDDEIPAE
-185 AIKSGINLETL
+185 AIKSGINLGTL
-196 AKAVETNVEDTT
+196 ANAVETTVEDTT
-208 GVNMQAVEEAVKDTK
+208 GVDMQAVENAVKDT
-223 VSKDDAISAMYKAN
+223 VSKEDTIAALYKVGAEKVEEVKDVN
-237 TKIDNN
+237 VDTEK
-243 LTNENNNAKITLAKQ
+243 LAKVD
-258 EETQNITLNATNQDV
+258 T
-273 TSEEISGIEEKLG
+273 
-286 QLKLENTDEKNV
+286 
-298 INNDLNSKDD
+298 
-308 IKIVENVDA
+308 NVDA
-317 KAIDEIKDIA
+317 KVEANV
-327 TELKTDVE
+327 TE
-335 VTNVK
+335 TNVK
-340 TEANAKAED
+340 DDTKIVLNDDVKVA
-349 KTNFKDLDKIQ
+349 DKISDDVKNVDDKQ
-360 VVKDIKTDE
+360 IVDIKNDVITDDLKVDVKDVDNKAGKKEETNNLAINLQDVKDNVE
-369 NDLKTNKE
+369 NK
-377 NTNDFVVLVNDTNEE
+377 VN
-392 NVFNQVNTVNVNE
+392 VINVNE
-405 IVDNKTQKIETKAD
+405 VVDNKTQKVETKAD

-447 SQNEKSVKNDNKVDD
+447 SQNEKSVKNDNKIDD

-473 TIKIKDD
+473 TMEIKDD

-495 DKNDIQDKHLANAKE
+495 DKNDVQDKHLANAKE

-764 MQADNSEVEETTN
+764 MQSDNSEVEETTN

>member
-23 QSKSYSNSSYTN
+23 QSKSYSNSSYAN

-64 TKTGYKNES
+64 AKTGYKNES

-96 TITEEKTSQTEENSK
+96 TITEEKTSKTEENSE

-149 SNAQMANLDVSKE
+149 SNAQMANLEMSEDVSNKVE
-162 EVSNQGKTLA
+162 SLA
-172 VADAVVDEEIPAE
+172 IANITVEDEISAE
-185 AIKSGINLETL
+185 ALKSGINLETL

-243 LTNENNNAKITLAKQ
+243 LKNDNNNAKITLAKQ
-258 EETQNITLNATNQDV
+258 EGTQNITLNTTNQDV

-317 KAIDEIKDIA
+317 KAIDEIKDIT

-335 VTNVK
+335 VTNAK

-377 NTNDFVVLVNDTNEE
+377 NTNDFVALVNDTNEE

-495 DKNDIQDKHLANAKE
+495 DKNDVQDKHLANAKE

-593 QTTDAKTTVDFAQA
+593 QTTEAKTTVDFAQA

>member
-23 QSKSYSNSSYTN
+23 QSKSYSSSSYAN

-49 YTQESNKSFNDNKAQ
+49 YTQESNKNFNDNKTQ
-64 TKTGYKNES
+64 SKTDYKNES
-73 NKSNVTDNK
+73 NKSNVTDSK
-82 VDCKESTKYEESSN
+82 TDYKESTKYDESSN
-96 TITEEKTSQTEENSK
+96 TVTEEKTSQTEENSK

-121 AEESSNV
+121 AEETSNV
-128 IISDERIVNN
+128 IVPETVVDNN
-138 SDVDVKDMMLV
+138 EVDVKEMMLV
-149 SNAQMANLDVSKE
+149 SNVQMANLDVSKE
-162 EVSNQGKTLA
+162 EVSNQGKTLT

-196 AKAVETNVEDTT
+196 ANAVETTVEDTT
-208 GVNMQAVEEAVKDTK
+208 GVDMQAVENAVKDT
-223 VSKDDAISAMYKAN
+223 VSKEDTIAALYKVGAEKVEEVKDVN
-237 TKIDNN
+237 VDTEK
-243 LTNENNNAKITLAKQ
+243 LAKVD
-258 EETQNITLNATNQDV
+258 T
-273 TSEEISGIEEKLG
+273 
-286 QLKLENTDEKNV
+286 
-298 INNDLNSKDD
+298 
-308 IKIVENVDA
+308 NVDTKVEA
-317 KAIDEIKDIA
+317 NV
-327 TELKTDVE
+327 TE
-335 VTNVK
+335 TNVK
-340 TEANAKAED
+340 DDTKIVLNDDVKVA
-349 KTNFKDLDKIQ
+349 DKISDD
-360 VVKDIKTDE
+360 VKNVDDKQIVDIKNDVITNDLKVDVKDVDIKTDKKE
-369 NDLKTNKE
+369 ETNNLAINLQDVKE
-377 NTNDFVVLVNDTNEE
+377 NVENKVN
-392 NVFNQVNTVNVNE
+392 VINVNE
-405 IVDNKTQKIETKAD
+405 VVENKTQKVETKAD

-495 DKNDIQDKHLANAKE
+495 DKNDVQDKHLANAKE

-607 MNKTTVT
+607 MNKTTVA

-724 NMFQNEDGQFNQGSN
+724 NLFQNEDGQFNQGSD

>member
-23 QSKSYSNSSYTN
+23 QSKSYSSSSYVN

-49 YTQESNKSFNDNKAQ
+49 YTQESNKNFNDNKTQ
-64 TKTGYKNES
+64 TKKDYKNES
-73 NKSNVTDNK
+73 NKSNVTDSK
-82 VDCKESTKYEESSN
+82 TDYKESTKYDESSN
-96 TITEEKTSQTEENSK
+96 TVTEEKTSQTEENSK

-121 AEESSNV
+121 AEETSNV
-128 IISDERIVNN
+128 IVPETVVDNN
-138 SDVDVKDMMLV
+138 EVDVKEMMLV
-149 SNAQMANLDVSKE
+149 SNVQMANLDVSKE
-162 EVSNQGKTLA
+162 EVSNQGKTLT
-172 VADAVVDEEIPAE
+172 VVDAVVDEEIPAE

-196 AKAVETNVEDTT
+196 ANAVETTVEDTT
-208 GVNMQAVEEAVKDTK
+208 GVDMQAVENAVKDT
-223 VSKDDAISAMYKAN
+223 VSKEDTIAALYKVGAEKVEEVKDVN
-237 TKIDNN
+237 VDTEK
-243 LTNENNNAKITLAKQ
+243 LAKVD
-258 EETQNITLNATNQDV
+258 T
-273 TSEEISGIEEKLG
+273 
-286 QLKLENTDEKNV
+286 
-298 INNDLNSKDD
+298 
-308 IKIVENVDA
+308 NVDA
-317 KAIDEIKDIA
+317 KVEANV
-327 TELKTDVE
+327 TES
-335 VTNVK
+335 NVK
-340 TEANAKAED
+340 DDTKIVLNDDVKVA
-349 KTNFKDLDKIQ
+349 DKISDDVKNVDDKQ
-360 VVKDIKTDE
+360 IVDIKNDVITDDLKVDVKDVDNKADKKE
-369 NDLKTNKE
+369 ETNNLAINLQDVKE
-377 NTNDFVVLVNDTNEE
+377 NVENKVN
-392 NVFNQVNTVNVNE
+392 VINVNE
-405 IVDNKTQKIETKAD
+405 VVENKTQKVETKAD

-495 DKNDIQDKHLANAKE
+495 DKNDVQDKHLANAKE

>member
-1 MTQQLDLTFN
+1 M
-11 TANTMD
+11 
-17 KMMTQS
+17 
-23 QSKSYSNSSYTN
+23 SNLETVKE
-35 ADKFDNFLNNANKS
+35 DV
-49 YTQESNKSFNDNKAQ
+49 TNKA
-64 TKTGYKNES
+64 
-73 NKSNVTDNK
+73 
-82 VDCKESTKYEESSN
+82 
-96 TITEEKTSQTEENSK
+96 
-111 ETKANTKTDV
+111 ETLAMTDV
-121 AEESSNV
+121 TVE
-128 IISDERIVNN
+128 D
-138 SDVDVKDMMLV
+138 
-149 SNAQMANLDVSKE
+149 
-162 EVSNQGKTLA
+162 
-172 VADAVVDEEIPAE
+172 EIPAE

-196 AKAVETNVEDTT
+196 AKAVETTVEDTT
-208 GVNMQAVEEAVKDTK
+208 GVDMQAVENAVKDT
-223 VSKDDAISAMYKAN
+223 VSKEDTIAALYKVGAD
-237 TKIDNN
+237 KV
-243 LTNENNNAKITLAKQ
+243 
-258 EETQNITLNATNQDV
+258 EEVKDV
-273 TSEEISGIEEKLG
+273 
-286 QLKLENTDEKNV
+286 
-298 INNDLNSKDD
+298 
-308 IKIVENVDA
+308 NVDA
-317 KAIDEIKDIA
+317 EKLAKVDTKGEVKIA
-327 TELKTDVE
+327 ETDVKDD
-335 VTNVK
+335 TKIALNDDVK
-340 TEANAKAED
+340 VA
-349 KTNFKDLDKIQ
+349 DKISDD
-360 VVKDIKTDE
+360 VKDVDDKQIVDTKNDVITDDLKVDVKDVDDKQIVDIKTDKKE
-369 NDLKTNKE
+369 ETNNVAINLQDVKE
-377 NTNDFVVLVNDTNEE
+377 NVENEVNAI
-392 NVFNQVNTVNVNE
+392 NVNG
-405 IVDNKTQKIETKAD
+405 IVDNKTQKVETKAD
-419 VKTTPDKMTELKE
+419 VKTNSDKMTELKE

-447 SQNEKSVKNDNKVDD
+447 SQDEKTVKTDNKVDD
-462 KFAKTNVQAEE
+462 KIAKTNVQAEE
-473 TIKIKDD
+473 TMEIKDD

-495 DKNDIQDKHLANAKE
+495 DKNDVQDKHLANAKE
-510 KIENVKI
+510 KVENVKI

-543 MNKAGLSTQTLREMN
+543 MNRAGLSTQTLREMD
-558 GKVTAMETGNQTGA
+558 GKVTAMETGNQAGA

-607 MNKTTVT
+607 MNKATTA

-746 NSSNQERRSEYE
+746 SSSNQERRSEYE
-758 FMQNNA
+758 FMQNSA

>member
-23 QSKSYSNSSYTN
+23 QSKSYSSSSYAN

-49 YTQESNKSFNDNKAQ
+49 YTQESNKNFNDNKTQ
-64 TKTGYKNES
+64 TKTDYKNES
-73 NKSNVTDNK
+73 NKSNVTDSK
-82 VDCKESTKYEESSN
+82 TDYKESTKYDESSN
-96 TITEEKTSQTEENSK
+96 TVTEEKTSQTEENSK

-121 AEESSNV
+121 AEETSNV
-128 IISDERIVNN
+128 IVPETVVDNN
-138 SDVDVKDMMLV
+138 EVDVKEMMLV
-149 SNAQMANLDVSKE
+149 SNVQMANLDVSKE
-162 EVSNQGKTLA
+162 EVSNQGKTFA

-196 AKAVETNVEDTT
+196 ANAVETTVEDTT
-208 GVNMQAVEEAVKDTK
+208 GVDMQAVENAVKDT
-223 VSKDDAISAMYKAN
+223 VSKEDTIAALYKVGAEKVEEVKDVNVDTEKLAKVDTNVDTNVDTKVEANVTETNVKDD
-237 TKIDNN
+237 TKIVLNDDVKVADKISDDVKNVDVKNVDDKQIVDIKNDVITDDLKVDVKDVDNKADKKEETNN
-243 LTNENNNAKITLAKQ
+243 LAINL
-258 EETQNITLNATNQDV
+258 QDV
-273 TSEEISGIEEKLG
+273 K
-286 QLKLENTDEKNV
+286 ENVENKVNV
-298 INNDLNSKDD
+298 IN
-308 IKIVENVDA
+308 
-317 KAIDEIKDIA
+317 
-327 TELKTDVE
+327 
-335 VTNVK
+335 
-340 TEANAKAED
+340 
-349 KTNFKDLDKIQ
+349 
-360 VVKDIKTDE
+360 
-369 NDLKTNKE
+369 
-377 NTNDFVVLVNDTNEE
+377 
-392 NVFNQVNTVNVNE
+392 VNE
-405 IVDNKTQKIETKAD
+405 VVENKTQKVETKAD

-447 SQNEKSVKNDNKVDD
+447 SQNEKSVKNDNKFDD

-473 TIKIKDD
+473 TMEIKDD

-495 DKNDIQDKHLANAKE
+495 DKNDVQDKHLANAKE

-607 MNKTTVT
+607 MNKTTVA

>member
-23 QSKSYSNSSYTN
+23 QSKSYSSSSYAN

-49 YTQESNKSFNDNKAQ
+49 YTQESNKNFNDNKTQ
-64 TKTGYKNES
+64 SKTDYKNES
-73 NKSNVTDNK
+73 NKSNVTDSK
-82 VDCKESTKYEESSN
+82 TDYKESTKYDESSN
-96 TITEEKTSQTEENSK
+96 TVTEEKTSQTEENSK

-121 AEESSNV
+121 AEETSNV
-128 IISDERIVNN
+128 IVPETVVDNN
-138 SDVDVKDMMLV
+138 EVDVKEMMLV
-149 SNAQMANLDVSKE
+149 SNVQMANLDVSKE

-196 AKAVETNVEDTT
+196 ANAVETTVEDTTDVDMQAVENAVKDTVSKEDTIAALYKVGAEKVEEVKDVNVDTEKLAKVDTNVDTNVEANVVETNV
-208 GVNMQAVEEAVKDTK
+208 KD
-223 VSKDDAISAMYKAN
+223 N
-237 TKIDNN
+237 TKIVLNDDVKV
-243 LTNENNNAKITLAKQ
+243 ADKISDDVKDVDDKQ
-258 EETQNITLNATNQDV
+258 IV
-273 TSEEISGIEEKLG
+273 
-286 QLKLENTDEKNV
+286 
-298 INNDLNSKDD
+298 D
-308 IKIVENVDA
+308 IKNDVITDDLKVDV
-317 KAIDEIKDIA
+317 KD
-327 TELKTDVE
+327 V
-335 VTNVK
+335 
-340 TEANAKAED
+340 
-349 KTNFKDLDKIQ
+349 
-360 VVKDIKTDE
+360 DIKTDKKE
-369 NDLKTNKE
+369 ETNNLAINLQDVKE
-377 NTNDFVVLVNDTNEE
+377 NVENKVN
-392 NVFNQVNTVNVNE
+392 VINVNE
-405 IVDNKTQKIETKAD
+405 VVENKTQKVETKAD

-495 DKNDIQDKHLANAKE
+495 DKNDVQDKHLANAKE

-517 QVEDNVKVNVN
+517 QVEDNVKVNLN

-746 NSSNQERRSEYE
+746 NSSNQERRSGYE

>member
-23 QSKSYSNSSYTN
+23 QSKSYSSSSYAN

-49 YTQESNKSFNDNKAQ
+49 YTQESNKNFNDNKTQ
-64 TKTGYKNES
+64 TKTDYKNES
-73 NKSNVTDNK
+73 NKSNVTDSK
-82 VDCKESTKYEESSN
+82 TDYKESTKYDESSN
-96 TITEEKTSQTEENSK
+96 TVTEEKTSQTEENSK

-121 AEESSNV
+121 AEETSNV
-128 IISDERIVNN
+128 IVPETVVDNN
-138 SDVDVKDMMLV
+138 EVDVKEMMLV
-149 SNAQMANLDVSKE
+149 SNVQMANLDVSKE
-162 EVSNQGKTLA
+162 EVSNQGKTLT

-196 AKAVETNVEDTT
+196 ANAVETTVEDTN
-208 GVNMQAVEEAVKDTK
+208 GVDMQAVENAVKDT
-223 VSKDDAISAMYKAN
+223 VSKEDTIAALYKVGAEKVEEVKDVNVDTEKLVKVDTNVDTKVEANVTETNVKDD
-237 TKIDNN
+237 TKIVLNDDVKVADKISDDVKNVDDKQIVDIKNDVITDDLKVDVKDVDNKADKKEETNN
-243 LTNENNNAKITLAKQ
+243 LAINL
-258 EETQNITLNATNQDV
+258 QDV
-273 TSEEISGIEEKLG
+273 K
-286 QLKLENTDEKNV
+286 ENVENKVNV
-298 INNDLNSKDD
+298 IN
-308 IKIVENVDA
+308 
-317 KAIDEIKDIA
+317 
-327 TELKTDVE
+327 
-335 VTNVK
+335 
-340 TEANAKAED
+340 
-349 KTNFKDLDKIQ
+349 
-360 VVKDIKTDE
+360 
-369 NDLKTNKE
+369 
-377 NTNDFVVLVNDTNEE
+377 
-392 NVFNQVNTVNVNE
+392 VNE
-405 IVDNKTQKIETKAD
+405 VVDNKTQKVETKAD

-473 TIKIKDD
+473 TMKIKDD

-495 DKNDIQDKHLANAKE
+495 DKNDVQDKHLANAKE

-607 MNKTTVT
+607 MNKTTVA

>member
-23 QSKSYSNSSYTN
+23 QSKSYSSSSYAN

-49 YTQESNKSFNDNKAQ
+49 YTQESNKNFNDNKTQ
-64 TKTGYKNES
+64 TKTDYKNES
-73 NKSNVTDNK
+73 NKSNVTDSK
-82 VDCKESTKYEESSN
+82 TDCKESTKYDESSN
-96 TITEEKTSQTEENSK
+96 TVTEEKTSQTEENSK

-121 AEESSNV
+121 AEETSNV
-128 IISDERIVNN
+128 IVPETVVDNDE
-138 SDVDVKDMMLV
+138 VDVKEMMLV
-149 SNAQMANLDVSKE
+149 SNVQMANLDVSKE
-162 EVSNQGKTLA
+162 EVSNQGKTLT

-196 AKAVETNVEDTT
+196 ANAVETTVEDTT
-208 GVNMQAVEEAVKDTK
+208 GVDMQAVENAVKDT
-223 VSKDDAISAMYKAN
+223 VSKEDTIAALYKVGAEKVEEVKDVNVDTEKLAKVDTKVDTKVEANVTETNVKDD
-237 TKIDNN
+237 TKIVLNDDVKVADKISDDVKNVDVKNVDDKQIVDIKNDVITDDLKVDVKDVDNKADKKEETNN
-243 LTNENNNAKITLAKQ
+243 LAINL
-258 EETQNITLNATNQDV
+258 QDV
-273 TSEEISGIEEKLG
+273 K
-286 QLKLENTDEKNV
+286 ENVENKVNV
-298 INNDLNSKDD
+298 IN
-308 IKIVENVDA
+308 
-317 KAIDEIKDIA
+317 
-327 TELKTDVE
+327 
-335 VTNVK
+335 
-340 TEANAKAED
+340 
-349 KTNFKDLDKIQ
+349 
-360 VVKDIKTDE
+360 
-369 NDLKTNKE
+369 
-377 NTNDFVVLVNDTNEE
+377 
-392 NVFNQVNTVNVNE
+392 VNE
-405 IVDNKTQKIETKAD
+405 VVENKTQKVETKAD

-473 TIKIKDD
+473 TMKIKDD

-495 DKNDIQDKHLANAKE
+495 DKNDVQDKHLANAKE

>member
-1 MTQQLDLTFN
+1 MTQQLDITFN

-23 QSKSYSNSSYTN
+23 QSKSYSSSSYAN

-49 YTQESNKSFNDNKAQ
+49 YTQESNKNFNDNKTQ
-64 TKTGYKNES
+64 TKTDYKNES
-73 NKSNVTDNK
+73 NKSNVTDSK
-82 VDCKESTKYEESSN
+82 TDYKESTKYDESSN
-96 TITEEKTSQTEENSK
+96 TVTEEKTSQTEENSK

-121 AEESSNV
+121 AEETSNV
-128 IISDERIVNN
+128 IVPETVVDNN
-138 SDVDVKDMMLV
+138 EVDVKEMMLV
-149 SNAQMANLDVSKE
+149 SNVQMANLDVSKE
-162 EVSNQGKTLA
+162 EVSNQGKTLT

-196 AKAVETNVEDTT
+196 ANAVETTVEDTT
-208 GVNMQAVEEAVKDTK
+208 GVDMQAVENAVKDT
-223 VSKDDAISAMYKAN
+223 VSKEDTIAALYKVGAEKVEEVKDVNVDTEKLAKVDTKVDTKVEAKVEANVTETNVKDD
-237 TKIDNN
+237 TKIVLNDDVKVADKISDDVKNVDDKQIVDIKNDVITDDLKVDVKDVDNKADKKEETNN
-243 LTNENNNAKITLAKQ
+243 LAINL
-258 EETQNITLNATNQDV
+258 QDV
-273 TSEEISGIEEKLG
+273 K
-286 QLKLENTDEKNV
+286 ENVENKVNV
-298 INNDLNSKDD
+298 IN
-308 IKIVENVDA
+308 
-317 KAIDEIKDIA
+317 
-327 TELKTDVE
+327 
-335 VTNVK
+335 
-340 TEANAKAED
+340 
-349 KTNFKDLDKIQ
+349 
-360 VVKDIKTDE
+360 
-369 NDLKTNKE
+369 
-377 NTNDFVVLVNDTNEE
+377 
-392 NVFNQVNTVNVNE
+392 VNE
-405 IVDNKTQKIETKAD
+405 VVDNKTQKVETKAD

-447 SQNEKSVKNDNKVDD
+447 SQNEKSVKNDNKIDD

-473 TIKIKDD
+473 TMEIKDD

-495 DKNDIQDKHLANAKE
+495 DKNVVQDKHLANAKE

-724 NMFQNEDGQFNQGSN
+724 NLFQNEDGQFNQGSN

>member
-23 QSKSYSNSSYTN
+23 QSKSYSSSSYAN

-49 YTQESNKSFNDNKAQ
+49 YTQESNKNFNDNKTQ
-64 TKTGYKNES
+64 TKTDYKNES
-73 NKSNVTDNK
+73 NKSNVTDSKN
-82 VDCKESTKYEESSN
+82 DYKESTKYDESSN
-96 TITEEKTSQTEENSK
+96 TVTEEKTSQTEENSK

-121 AEESSNV
+121 AEETSNV
-128 IISDERIVNN
+128 IVPETVVDNN
-138 SDVDVKDMMLV
+138 EVDVKEMMLV
-149 SNAQMANLDVSKE
+149 SNVQMANLDVSKE
-162 EVSNQGKTLA
+162 EVSNQGKTLT

-196 AKAVETNVEDTT
+196 ANAVETTVEDTT
-208 GVNMQAVEEAVKDTK
+208 GVDMQAVENAVKDT
-223 VSKDDAISAMYKAN
+223 VSKEDTIAALYKVGAEKVEEVKDVNVDTEKLVKVDTNVDTKVEANVTETNVKDD
-237 TKIDNN
+237 TKIVLNDDVKVADKISDDVKNVDDKQIIDIKNDVITDDLKVDVKDVDNKADKKEETNN
-243 LTNENNNAKITLAKQ
+243 LAINL
-258 EETQNITLNATNQDV
+258 QDV
-273 TSEEISGIEEKLG
+273 K
-286 QLKLENTDEKNV
+286 ENVENKVNV
-298 INNDLNSKDD
+298 IN
-308 IKIVENVDA
+308 
-317 KAIDEIKDIA
+317 
-327 TELKTDVE
+327 
-335 VTNVK
+335 
-340 TEANAKAED
+340 
-349 KTNFKDLDKIQ
+349 
-360 VVKDIKTDE
+360 
-369 NDLKTNKE
+369 
-377 NTNDFVVLVNDTNEE
+377 
-392 NVFNQVNTVNVNE
+392 VNE
-405 IVDNKTQKIETKAD
+405 VVENKTQKVETKAD

-447 SQNEKSVKNDNKVDD
+447 SQNEKSVKNDNKIDD

-473 TIKIKDD
+473 TMEIKDD

-495 DKNDIQDKHLANAKE
+495 DKNDVQDKHLANAKE

-593 QTTDAKTTVDFAQA
+593 QTTDAKTTVDFAQT

>member
-23 QSKSYSNSSYTN
+23 QSKSYSSSSYAN

-49 YTQESNKSFNDNKAQ
+49 YTQESNKNFNDNKTQ
-64 TKTGYKNES
+64 SKTDYKNES
-73 NKSNVTDNK
+73 NKSNVTDSK
-82 VDCKESTKYEESSN
+82 TDYKESTKYDESSN
-96 TITEEKTSQTEENSK
+96 TVTEEKTSQTEENSK

-121 AEESSNV
+121 AEETSNV
-128 IISDERIVNN
+128 IVPETVVDNN
-138 SDVDVKDMMLV
+138 EVDVKEMMLV
-149 SNAQMANLDVSKE
+149 SNVQMANLDVSKE
-162 EVSNQGKTLA
+162 EVSNQGKTLT

-196 AKAVETNVEDTT
+196 ANAVETTVEDTT
-208 GVNMQAVEEAVKDTK
+208 GVDMQAVENAVKDT
-223 VSKDDAISAMYKAN
+223 VSKEDTIAALYKVGAEKVEEVKDVNVDTEKLAKVDTKVDTKVEAKVEANVTETNVKDD
-237 TKIDNN
+237 TKIVLNDDVKVADKISDDVKNIDDKQIVDIKNDVITDDLKVDIKDVDNKADKKEETNN
-243 LTNENNNAKITLAKQ
+243 LAINL
-258 EETQNITLNATNQDV
+258 QDV
-273 TSEEISGIEEKLG
+273 K
-286 QLKLENTDEKNV
+286 ENVENKVNV
-298 INNDLNSKDD
+298 IN
-308 IKIVENVDA
+308 
-317 KAIDEIKDIA
+317 
-327 TELKTDVE
+327 
-335 VTNVK
+335 
-340 TEANAKAED
+340 
-349 KTNFKDLDKIQ
+349 
-360 VVKDIKTDE
+360 
-369 NDLKTNKE
+369 
-377 NTNDFVVLVNDTNEE
+377 
-392 NVFNQVNTVNVNE
+392 VNE
-405 IVDNKTQKIETKAD
+405 VVENKTQKVETKAD

-447 SQNEKSVKNDNKVDD
+447 SQNEKSVKNDNKIDD

-473 TIKIKDD
+473 TMEIKDD

-495 DKNDIQDKHLANAKE
+495 DKNDVQDKHLANAKE

-746 NSSNQERRSEYE
+746 NSSNQERRSGYE

>member
-23 QSKSYSNSSYTN
+23 QSKSYSSSSYAN

-49 YTQESNKSFNDNKAQ
+49 YTQESNKNFNDNKTQ
-64 TKTGYKNES
+64 TKTDYKNGS
-73 NKSNVTDNK
+73 NKSNVTDSK
-82 VDCKESTKYEESSN
+82 TDYKESTKYDESSN
-96 TITEEKTSQTEENSK
+96 TVTEEKTSQTEENSK

-121 AEESSNV
+121 AEETSNV
-128 IISDERIVNN
+128 IVPETVVDNN
-138 SDVDVKDMMLV
+138 EVDVKEMMLV
-149 SNAQMANLDVSKE
+149 SNVQMANLDVSKE
-162 EVSNQGKTLA
+162 EVSNQGKTLT

-196 AKAVETNVEDTT
+196 ANAVETTVEDTT
-208 GVNMQAVEEAVKDTK
+208 GVDMQAVENAVKDT
-223 VSKDDAISAMYKAN
+223 VSKEDTIAALYKVGAEKVEEVKDVN
-237 TKIDNN
+237 VDTEK
-243 LTNENNNAKITLAKQ
+243 LAKVD
-258 EETQNITLNATNQDV
+258 TTVDTNVDTKVDTKVEANV
-273 TSEEISGIEEKLG
+273 T
-286 QLKLENTDEKNV
+286 EKNV
-298 INNDLNSKDD
+298 KDD
-308 IKIVENVDA
+308 TKIVLNDDVKVADKISDDVKNVDDKQIVDIKNDVITDDLKVDVKDVDNKADKKEETNNLAINLQDVKENVEN
-317 KAIDEIKDIA
+317 K
-327 TELKTDVE
+327 V
-335 VTNVK
+335 NV
-340 TEANAKAED
+340 
-349 KTNFKDLDKIQ
+349 I
-360 VVKDIKTDE
+360 
-369 NDLKTNKE
+369 
-377 NTNDFVVLVNDTNEE
+377 
-392 NVFNQVNTVNVNE
+392 NVNE
-405 IVDNKTQKIETKAD
+405 VVENKTQKVETKAD

-447 SQNEKSVKNDNKVDD
+447 SQNEKSVKNDNKIDD

-495 DKNDIQDKHLANAKE
+495 DKNDVQDKHLANAKE

-517 QVEDNVKVNVN
+517 QVEDNVKVNLN

-593 QTTDAKTTVDFAQA
+593 QTTDAKTTVDFAQT

>member
-23 QSKSYSNSSYTN
+23 QSKSYSSSSYAN

-49 YTQESNKSFNDNKAQ
+49 YTQESNKNFNDNKTQ
-64 TKTGYKNES
+64 TKTDYKNGS
-73 NKSNVTDNK
+73 NKSNVTDSK
-82 VDCKESTKYEESSN
+82 TDYKESTKYDESSN
-96 TITEEKTSQTEENSK
+96 TVTEEKTSQTEENSK

-121 AEESSNV
+121 AEETSNV
-128 IISDERIVNN
+128 IVPETVVDNN
-138 SDVDVKDMMLV
+138 EVDVKEMMLV
-149 SNAQMANLDVSKE
+149 SNVQMANLDVSKE
-162 EVSNQGKTLA
+162 DVSNQGKTLT

-196 AKAVETNVEDTT
+196 ANAVETTVEDTT
-208 GVNMQAVEEAVKDTK
+208 GVDMQAVENAVKDT
-223 VSKDDAISAMYKAN
+223 VSKEDTIAALYKVGADKVEEVKDVNVDTEKLAKVDTNVDTKVEANVTETNVKDD
-237 TKIDNN
+237 TKIVLNDDVKVADKISDEVKNVDDKQIVDIKNDVITDDLKVDVKDVHNKADKKEETNN
-243 LTNENNNAKITLAKQ
+243 LAINL
-258 EETQNITLNATNQDV
+258 QDV
-273 TSEEISGIEEKLG
+273 K
-286 QLKLENTDEKNV
+286 ENVENKVNV
-298 INNDLNSKDD
+298 IN
-308 IKIVENVDA
+308 
-317 KAIDEIKDIA
+317 
-327 TELKTDVE
+327 
-335 VTNVK
+335 
-340 TEANAKAED
+340 
-349 KTNFKDLDKIQ
+349 
-360 VVKDIKTDE
+360 
-369 NDLKTNKE
+369 
-377 NTNDFVVLVNDTNEE
+377 
-392 NVFNQVNTVNVNE
+392 VNE
-405 IVDNKTQKIETKAD
+405 VVENKTQKIETKAD

-447 SQNEKSVKNDNKVDD
+447 SQNEKSVKNDNKIDD
-462 KFAKTNVQAEE
+462 KFAKTNVQTEE
-473 TIKIKDD
+473 TMEIKDD

-495 DKNDIQDKHLANAKE
+495 DKNDVQDKHLANAKE

-764 MQADNSEVEETTN
+764 MQADNSEVEETIN

>member
-23 QSKSYSNSSYTN
+23 QSKSYSSSSYAN

-49 YTQESNKSFNDNKAQ
+49 YTQESNKNFNDNKTQ
-64 TKTGYKNES
+64 TKTDYKNES
-73 NKSNVTDNK
+73 NKSNVTDSK
-82 VDCKESTKYEESSN
+82 TDYKESTKYDESSN
-96 TITEEKTSQTEENSK
+96 TVTEEKTSQTEGNSK

-121 AEESSNV
+121 AEETSNV
-128 IISDERIVNN
+128 IVPETVVDNN
-138 SDVDVKDMMLV
+138 EVDVKEMMLV
-149 SNAQMANLDVSKE
+149 SNVQMANLDVSKE

-196 AKAVETNVEDTT
+196 ANAVETTVEDTT
-208 GVNMQAVEEAVKDTK
+208 GVDMQAVENAVKDT
-223 VSKDDAISAMYKAN
+223 VSKEDTIAALYKVGAEKVEEVKDVNVDTEKLAKVDTNVEANVTETNVKDD
-237 TKIDNN
+237 TKIVLNDDVKVVDKISDDVKNVDDKQIVYIKNDVITDDLKVDVKDVDNKADKKEETNN
-243 LTNENNNAKITLAKQ
+243 LAINL
-258 EETQNITLNATNQDV
+258 QDV
-273 TSEEISGIEEKLG
+273 K
-286 QLKLENTDEKNV
+286 ENVENKVNV
-298 INNDLNSKDD
+298 IN
-308 IKIVENVDA
+308 
-317 KAIDEIKDIA
+317 
-327 TELKTDVE
+327 
-335 VTNVK
+335 
-340 TEANAKAED
+340 
-349 KTNFKDLDKIQ
+349 
-360 VVKDIKTDE
+360 
-369 NDLKTNKE
+369 
-377 NTNDFVVLVNDTNEE
+377 
-392 NVFNQVNTVNVNE
+392 VNE
-405 IVDNKTQKIETKAD
+405 VVENKTQKVETKAD

-447 SQNEKSVKNDNKVDD
+447 SQNEKSVKNDNKIDD

-495 DKNDIQDKHLANAKE
+495 DKNDVQDKHLANAKE

-517 QVEDNVKVNVN
+517 QVEDNVKVNLN

-746 NSSNQERRSEYE
+746 NSSNQERRSGYE

>member
-23 QSKSYSNSSYTN
+23 QSKSYSSSSYAN

-49 YTQESNKSFNDNKAQ
+49 YTQESNKNFNDNKTQ
-64 TKTGYKNES
+64 TKTDYKNES

-82 VDCKESTKYEESSN
+82 TDYKESTKYDESSN
-96 TITEEKTSQTEENSK
+96 TVTEEKTSQTEENSK

-121 AEESSNV
+121 AEETSNV
-128 IISDERIVNN
+128 IVPETVVDNN
-138 SDVDVKDMMLV
+138 EVDVKEMMLV
-149 SNAQMANLDVSKE
+149 SNVQMANLDVSKE
-162 EVSNQGKTLA
+162 EVSNQGKTLT

-196 AKAVETNVEDTT
+196 ANAVETTVEDTT
-208 GVNMQAVEEAVKDTK
+208 GVDMQAVENAVKDT
-223 VSKDDAISAMYKAN
+223 VSKEDTIAALYKVGAEKVEEVKDVNVDTEKLAKVDTNVEANVTETNVKDD
-237 TKIDNN
+237 TKIVLNDDVKVVDKISDDVKNVDDKQIVDIKNDVITDDLKVDVKDVDNKADKKEETNN
-243 LTNENNNAKITLAKQ
+243 LAINL
-258 EETQNITLNATNQDV
+258 QDV
-273 TSEEISGIEEKLG
+273 K
-286 QLKLENTDEKNV
+286 ENVENKVNV
-298 INNDLNSKDD
+298 IN
-308 IKIVENVDA
+308 
-317 KAIDEIKDIA
+317 
-327 TELKTDVE
+327 
-335 VTNVK
+335 
-340 TEANAKAED
+340 
-349 KTNFKDLDKIQ
+349 
-360 VVKDIKTDE
+360 
-369 NDLKTNKE
+369 
-377 NTNDFVVLVNDTNEE
+377 
-392 NVFNQVNTVNVNE
+392 VNE
-405 IVDNKTQKIETKAD
+405 VVDNKTQKVETKAD

-447 SQNEKSVKNDNKVDD
+447 SQNEKSVKNDNKIDD

-473 TIKIKDD
+473 TMEIKDD

-495 DKNDIQDKHLANAKE
+495 DKNDVQDKHLANTKE

-593 QTTDAKTTVDFAQA
+593 QTTDAKTTVDFAQT

-675 HLLADNPQAKEI
+675 HLLADNPQTKEI

-724 NMFQNEDGQFNQGSN
+724 NMFQNEDGQFNQGSS

>member
-11 TANTMD
+11 TTNTMD

-23 QSKSYSNSSYTN
+23 QSKSYSSSSYAN

-49 YTQESNKSFNDNKAQ
+49 YTQESNKNFNDNKTQ
-64 TKTGYKNES
+64 TKTDYKNES
-73 NKSNVTDNK
+73 NKSNVTDSK
-82 VDCKESTKYEESSN
+82 TECKESTKYDESSN
-96 TITEEKTSQTEENSK
+96 TVTEEKTSQTEENSK

-121 AEESSNV
+121 AEETSNV
-128 IISDERIVNN
+128 IVPETVVDNN
-138 SDVDVKDMMLV
+138 EVDVKEMMLV
-149 SNAQMANLDVSKE
+149 SNVQMANLDVSKE

-196 AKAVETNVEDTT
+196 ANAVETTVEDTT
-208 GVNMQAVEEAVKDTK
+208 GVDMQAVENAVKDT
-223 VSKDDAISAMYKAN
+223 VSKEDTIAALYKVGAEKVEEVKDVNVDTEKLAKVDTKVDTKVEAKVEANVTETNVKDD
-237 TKIDNN
+237 TKIVLNDDVKVADKISDDVKNVDDKQIVDIKNDVITDDLKVDIKDVDNKADKKEETNN
-243 LTNENNNAKITLAKQ
+243 LAINL
-258 EETQNITLNATNQDV
+258 QDV
-273 TSEEISGIEEKLG
+273 K
-286 QLKLENTDEKNV
+286 ENVENKVNV
-298 INNDLNSKDD
+298 IN
-308 IKIVENVDA
+308 
-317 KAIDEIKDIA
+317 
-327 TELKTDVE
+327 
-335 VTNVK
+335 
-340 TEANAKAED
+340 
-349 KTNFKDLDKIQ
+349 
-360 VVKDIKTDE
+360 
-369 NDLKTNKE
+369 
-377 NTNDFVVLVNDTNEE
+377 
-392 NVFNQVNTVNVNE
+392 VNE
-405 IVDNKTQKIETKAD
+405 VVENKTQKVETKAD

-473 TIKIKDD
+473 TMEIKDD

-495 DKNDIQDKHLANAKE
+495 DKNDVQDKHLANAKE

-614 QQPQAQQNTQEAQ
+614 QQPQTQQNTQEAQ

-746 NSSNQERRSEYE
+746 NSSNQERRSGYE

>member
-11 TANTMD
+11 TTNTMD

-23 QSKSYSNSSYTN
+23 QSKSYSSSSYAN

-49 YTQESNKSFNDNKAQ
+49 YTQESNKNFNDNKTQ
-64 TKTGYKNES
+64 TKTDYKNES
-73 NKSNVTDNK
+73 NKSNVTDSK
-82 VDCKESTKYEESSN
+82 TDYKESTKYDESSN
-96 TITEEKTSQTEENSK
+96 TVTEEKTSQTEENSK
-111 ETKANTKTDV
+111 ETKTNTKIDV
-121 AEESSNV
+121 AEETSNV
-128 IISDERIVNN
+128 IVPETVVDNN
-138 SDVDVKDMMLV
+138 EVDVKEMMLV
-149 SNAQMANLDVSKE
+149 SNVQMANLDVSKE
-162 EVSNQGKTLA
+162 EVSNQGKTLT

-196 AKAVETNVEDTT
+196 ANAVETTVEDTT
-208 GVNMQAVEEAVKDTK
+208 GVDMQAVENAVKDT
-223 VSKDDAISAMYKAN
+223 VSKEDTIAALYKVGADKVEEVKDVN
-237 TKIDNN
+237 VDTEK
-243 LTNENNNAKITLAKQ
+243 LAKVDTKVDTKV
-258 EETQNITLNATNQDV
+258 EAKVDAKVEANV
-273 TSEEISGIEEKLG
+273 T
-286 QLKLENTDEKNV
+286 EKNV
-298 INNDLNSKDD
+298 KDD
-308 IKIVENVDA
+308 TKIVLNDDVKVADKISDDVKNVDD
-317 KAIDEIKDIA
+317 KQIVDIKNDVI
-327 TELKTDVE
+327 TDDLKVD
-335 VTNVK
+335 
-340 TEANAKAED
+340 
-349 KTNFKDLDKIQ
+349 
-360 VVKDIKTDE
+360 VKDVDNKADKKEETNNLAIKLQDVKDNVE
-369 NDLKTNKE
+369 NK
-377 NTNDFVVLVNDTNEE
+377 VN
-392 NVFNQVNTVNVNE
+392 VINVNE
-405 IVDNKTQKIETKAD
+405 VVDNKTQKNETKAD

-447 SQNEKSVKNDNKVDD
+447 SQNEKPVKNDNKIDD

-473 TIKIKDD
+473 TMEIKDD

-495 DKNDIQDKHLANAKE
+495 DKNDVQDKHLANAKE

-572 QFGETSQEM
+572 QFGEISQEM

-593 QTTDAKTTVDFAQA
+593 QTTDAKTTVDFAQT
-607 MNKTTVT
+607 MNKTTVA

>member
-17 KMMTQS
+17 KMMSQS
-23 QSKSYSNSSYTN
+23 QSKSYSSSSYAN

-49 YTQESNKSFNDNKAQ
+49 YTQESNKNFNDNKTQ
-64 TKTGYKNES
+64 TKTDYKNES
-73 NKSNVTDNK
+73 NKSNVTDSK
-82 VDCKESTKYEESSN
+82 TDYKESTKYDESSN
-96 TITEEKTSQTEENSK
+96 TVTEEKTSQTEENSK

-121 AEESSNV
+121 AEETSNV
-128 IISDERIVNN
+128 IVPETVVDNN
-138 SDVDVKDMMLV
+138 EVDVKEMMLV
-149 SNAQMANLDVSKE
+149 SNVQMANLDVSKE
-162 EVSNQGKTLA
+162 EVSNQGKTLT

-196 AKAVETNVEDTT
+196 ANAVETTVEDTT
-208 GVNMQAVEEAVKDTK
+208 GVDMQAVENAVKDT
-223 VSKDDAISAMYKAN
+223 VSKEDTIAALYKVGAEKVEEVKDVN
-237 TKIDNN
+237 VDTEK
-243 LTNENNNAKITLAKQ
+243 LAK
-258 EETQNITLNATNQDV
+258 V
-273 TSEEISGIEEKLG
+273 
-286 QLKLENTDEKNV
+286 
-298 INNDLNSKDD
+298 D
-308 IKIVENVDA
+308 IKVDTNVDA
-317 KAIDEIKDIA
+317 KVEANV
-327 TELKTDVE
+327 TE
-335 VTNVK
+335 TNVK
-340 TEANAKAED
+340 DDTKIVLNDDVKVA
-349 KTNFKDLDKIQ
+349 DKISDDVKNVDVKQ
-360 VVKDIKTDE
+360 IVDIKNDVITDDLKVDVKDVDNKADKKE
-369 NDLKTNKE
+369 ETNNLAINLQDVKE
-377 NTNDFVVLVNDTNEE
+377 NVENKVN
-392 NVFNQVNTVNVNE
+392 VINVNE
-405 IVDNKTQKIETKAD
+405 VVENKTQKVETKAD

-473 TIKIKDD
+473 TMEIKDD

-495 DKNDIQDKHLANAKE
+495 DKNDVQDKHLANAKE

-517 QVEDNVKVNVN
+517 QVEDNVKVNLN

-724 NMFQNEDGQFNQGSN
+724 NLFQNEDGQFNQGSN

-777 TVQME
+777 TVQIE

>member
-23 QSKSYSNSSYTN
+23 QSKSYSSSSYAN

-49 YTQESNKSFNDNKAQ
+49 YTQESNKNFNDNKTQ
-64 TKTGYKNES
+64 TKTDYKNES
-73 NKSNVTDNK
+73 NKSNVTDSK
-82 VDCKESTKYEESSN
+82 TDYKESTKYDESSN
-96 TITEEKTSQTEENSK
+96 TVTEEKTSQTEENSK
-111 ETKANTKTDV
+111 GTKANTKTDV
-121 AEESSNV
+121 AEETSNV
-128 IISDERIVNN
+128 IVPETVVDNN
-138 SDVDVKDMMLV
+138 EVDVKEMMLV
-149 SNAQMANLDVSKE
+149 SNVQMANLDVSKE
-162 EVSNQGKTLA
+162 EVSNQGKTLT

-196 AKAVETNVEDTT
+196 ANAVETTVEETT
-208 GVNMQAVEEAVKDTK
+208 GVDMQAVENAVKDT
-223 VSKDDAISAMYKAN
+223 VSKEDTIAALYKVGAEKVEEVKDVN
-237 TKIDNN
+237 VDTEK
-243 LTNENNNAKITLAKQ
+243 LAKVD
-258 EETQNITLNATNQDV
+258 TNVDTKVEANV
-273 TSEEISGIEEKLG
+273 T
-286 QLKLENTDEKNV
+286 EKNV
-298 INNDLNSKDD
+298 KDD
-308 IKIVENVDA
+308 TKIVLNDDVKVADKISDDVKNVDDKQIVDIKNDVITDDLKVDVKDVDNKADKKEETNNLAINLQDVKENVEN
-317 KAIDEIKDIA
+317 K
-327 TELKTDVE
+327 V
-335 VTNVK
+335 NV
-340 TEANAKAED
+340 
-349 KTNFKDLDKIQ
+349 I
-360 VVKDIKTDE
+360 
-369 NDLKTNKE
+369 
-377 NTNDFVVLVNDTNEE
+377 
-392 NVFNQVNTVNVNE
+392 NVNE
-405 IVDNKTQKIETKAD
+405 VVDNKTQKIETKAD

-447 SQNEKSVKNDNKVDD
+447 SQNEKSVKNDNKIDD

-473 TIKIKDD
+473 TMEIKDD

-489 KQDKVV
+489 KQAKVV
-495 DKNDIQDKHLANAKE
+495 DKNDVQDKHLANAKE

-764 MQADNSEVEETTN
+764 MQSDNSEVEETIN

>member
-11 TANTMD
+11 TTNTMD

-23 QSKSYSNSSYTN
+23 QSKSYSSSSYAN

-49 YTQESNKSFNDNKAQ
+49 YTQESNKNFNDNKTQ
-64 TKTGYKNES
+64 TKTDYKNES
-73 NKSNVTDNK
+73 NKSNVTDSK
-82 VDCKESTKYEESSN
+82 TDYKESTKYDESSN
-96 TITEEKTSQTEENSK
+96 TVTEEKTSQTEENSK

-121 AEESSNV
+121 AEETSNV
-128 IISDERIVNN
+128 IVPETVVDNN
-138 SDVDVKDMMLV
+138 EVDVKEMMLV
-149 SNAQMANLDVSKE
+149 SNVQMANLDVSKE
-162 EVSNQGKTLA
+162 EVSNQGKTLT

-196 AKAVETNVEDTT
+196 ANAVETTVEDTT
-208 GVNMQAVEEAVKDTK
+208 GVDMQAVENAVKDT
-223 VSKDDAISAMYKAN
+223 VSKEDTIAALYKVGADKVEEVKDVN
-237 TKIDNN
+237 VDTEK
-243 LTNENNNAKITLAKQ
+243 LAKVD
-258 EETQNITLNATNQDV
+258 TKVDT
-273 TSEEISGIEEKLG
+273 
-286 QLKLENTDEKNV
+286 
-298 INNDLNSKDD
+298 
-308 IKIVENVDA
+308 NVDA
-317 KAIDEIKDIA
+317 KVEANV
-327 TELKTDVE
+327 TE
-335 VTNVK
+335 TNVK
-340 TEANAKAED
+340 DDTKIVLNDDVKVA
-349 KTNFKDLDKIQ
+349 DKISDDVKNVDDKQ
-360 VVKDIKTDE
+360 IVDIKNDVITDDLKVDVKDVDNKADKKE
-369 NDLKTNKE
+369 ETNNLAINLQDVKE
-377 NTNDFVVLVNDTNEE
+377 NVENKVN
-392 NVFNQVNTVNVNE
+392 VINVNE
-405 IVDNKTQKIETKAD
+405 VVENKTQKVETKAD

-473 TIKIKDD
+473 TMEIKDD

-495 DKNDIQDKHLANAKE
+495 DKNDVQDKHLANAKE

-724 NMFQNEDGQFNQGSN
+724 NMFQNEDGQFNQGSD

>member
-23 QSKSYSNSSYTN
+23 QSKSYSSSSYAN

-49 YTQESNKSFNDNKAQ
+49 YTQESNKNFNDNKTQ
-64 TKTGYKNES
+64 TKTDYKNES
-73 NKSNVTDNK
+73 NKSNVTDSK
-82 VDCKESTKYEESSN
+82 TDYKESTKYDEFSN
-96 TITEEKTSQTEENSK
+96 TVTEEKTSQTEENSK

-121 AEESSNV
+121 AEETSNV
-128 IISDERIVNN
+128 IVPETVVDNN
-138 SDVDVKDMMLV
+138 EVDVKEMMLV
-149 SNAQMANLDVSKE
+149 SNVQMANLDVSKE
-162 EVSNQGKTLA
+162 EVSNQGKTLT

-196 AKAVETNVEDTT
+196 ANAVETTVEDTT
-208 GVNMQAVEEAVKDTK
+208 GVDMQAVENAVKDT
-223 VSKDDAISAMYKAN
+223 VSKEDTIAALYKVGAEKVEEVKDVNVNTEKLAKVDTNVDTKVEANVTETNVKDD
-237 TKIDNN
+237 TKIVLNDDVKVVDKISDDVKNVDDKQIVDIKNDVITDDLKVDVKDVDNKADKKEETNN
-243 LTNENNNAKITLAKQ
+243 LAINL
-258 EETQNITLNATNQDV
+258 QDV
-273 TSEEISGIEEKLG
+273 K
-286 QLKLENTDEKNV
+286 ENVENKVNV
-298 INNDLNSKDD
+298 IN
-308 IKIVENVDA
+308 
-317 KAIDEIKDIA
+317 
-327 TELKTDVE
+327 
-335 VTNVK
+335 
-340 TEANAKAED
+340 
-349 KTNFKDLDKIQ
+349 
-360 VVKDIKTDE
+360 
-369 NDLKTNKE
+369 
-377 NTNDFVVLVNDTNEE
+377 
-392 NVFNQVNTVNVNE
+392 VNE
-405 IVDNKTQKIETKAD
+405 VVENKTQKVETKAD

-495 DKNDIQDKHLANAKE
+495 DKNDVQDKHLANAKE

-593 QTTDAKTTVDFAQA
+593 QTTDAKTTVDFAQT
-607 MNKTTVT
+607 MNKTTVI

-724 NMFQNEDGQFNQGSN
+724 NLFQNEDGQFNQGSN

-764 MQADNSEVEETTN
+764 IQADNSEVEETTN